1 MQKDEK
7 LDNHAKA
14 SLGKLLESN
23 SIREI
28 ITLIREDLTKLK
40 ARIKSIPE
48 SKIEKKQFWK
58 DLGESI
64 VRIIYLIEEIESQYD
79 ISSFMPV
86 SYTILKQLEDST
98 RRKRPMIDIVD
109 MEVSLLRQELWTIQ
123 HLIKNKDSMSK
134 MINELDELDELE
146 KKKDLD
152 KFDRHIIWEKRKWT
166 LVSYRSLIKEND
178 KLSMRQIGNTV
189 YLNITFSDYIRD
201 INELIKKTNKN
212 NQKTS

>member
-1 MQKDEK
+1 
-7 LDNHAKA
+7 
-14 SLGKLLESN
+14 
-23 SIREI
+23 
-28 ITLIREDLTKLK
+28 
-40 ARIKSIPE
+40 
-48 SKIEKKQFWK
+48 
-58 DLGESI
+58 
-64 VRIIYLIEEIESQYD
+64 
-79 ISSFMPV
+79 MPV